1 MRRRRVVMVVRRR
14 ARRVRRDRGH
24 FNGPKP
30 QLLTETGT
38 DDLAILLVGADRA
51 QSQIEFG
58 AHQAVLVRSQVGH
71 KHIRTR
77 CMRHRCD
84 RDAAR

>member
-1 MRRRRVVMVVRRR
+1 M
-14 ARRVRRDRGH
+14 RRDRGH

-58 AHQAVLVRSQVGH
+58 AHQAVLVRSQVGREH
-71 KHIRTR
+71 VRTR
-77 CMRHRCD
+77 MRQMRS
-84 RDAAR
+84 R